1 MKAFLLYFIIALIAI
16 SVQGALLFQV
26 TRPDFVLILVI
37 FYSLKHGQAKGV
49 TYGALTGLLIDSA
62 NGLILGP
69 NIMSKALIGYCIPYI
84 KQKLFQWD
92 IVVSTFIIL
101 IFSFLD
107 MLLNQLCFTT
117 FSGLPFINRPVKI
130 AVLHV
135 IVTTAAGIVLYFPFH
150 PEKTS

>member
-1 MKAFLLYFIIALIAI
+1 MKSFLLYFILAFVAI

-49 TYGALTGLLIDSA
+49 IYGALTGLLIDSA

-69 NIMSKALIGYCIPYI
+69 NIMSKAFIGYCIPSI
-84 KQKLFQWD
+84 RQKLFQWN
-92 IVVSTFIIL
+92 IIVSTFIIL

-107 MLLNQLCFTT
+107 MLMIQLCFTT
-117 FSGLPFINRPVKI
+117 FSGMPFISRPVKI

-150 PEKTS
+150 PEKAG

>member
-1 MKAFLLYFIIALIAI
+1 MKVFLLYFMLALIAI

-26 TRPDFVLILVI
+26 PRPDFVLILVI
-37 FYSLKHGQAKGV
+37 FYSLKHGQRKGV

-62 NGLILGP
+62 NGLVMGP
-69 NIMSKALIGYCIPYI
+69 NIMSKALIGYCIPSI
-84 KQKLFQWD
+84 KQQLFQWD
-92 IVVSTFIIL
+92 IIVSTFIIL

-107 MLLNQLCFTT
+107 MLLIQLCFTT
-117 FSGLPFINRPVKI
+117 FVGMPFINIPVKI

-150 PEKTS
+150 PAKTI